1 VKEQLQY
8 FLSCQPIN
16 PIAILELFALVQTIR
31 CFGAQWQG
39 CRVIHLI
46 DNTTVGFWVN
56 KLASRQGAASSLLKT
71 LWWLLRTFDIELIAV
86 YIDTNSNC
94 ISDLAS
100 RLGQDANARLRL
112 LHILKT
118 FTERSG
124 ERYSI
129 RHDANVSGKELRA
142 MRSVRMTRITR
153 ATLL

>member
-1 VKEQLQY
+1 
-8 FLSCQPIN
+8 
-16 PIAILELFALVQTIR
+16 
-31 CFGAQWQG
+31 
-39 CRVIHLI
+39 
-46 DNTTVGFWVN
+46 VN

-118 FTERSG
+118 FAERSG

-129 RHDANVSGKELRA
+129 SRDANVSGKELRA
-142 MRSVRMTRITR
+142 MRAVRMTRITR